1 MDEFIRT
8 EMLIGRDAMEKLR
21 AARVAVFGIGGV
33 GGHAAE
39 ALARSGVGSLVL
51 VDNDVVSLSNIN
63 RQVIALHS
71 TLGRY
76 KTEVMRERILD
87 INPKAQVEI
96 HTCFFLP
103 ENAGD
108 FNFSA
113 YDYVVDAVDT
123 VAAKLEII
131 ERAKRAGT
139 PVISAMGAGN
149 KLNPAAFSVMDIY
162 KTQMCPL
169 ARVMRRE
176 LRRRDINS
184 LKVVCSSEPALE
196 PRGLE
201 PAEENEFRQ
210 EAEENVSTCETEGGK
225 AAGSRRAVPGSI
237 SYVPSI
243 AGLLLAG
250 EVIQDLTKNTKT
262 VTI

>member
-1 MDEFIRT
+1 MDEFVRT
-8 EMLIGRDAMEKLR
+8 EMLIGQHAMEKLR
-21 AARVAVFGIGGV
+21 AAQVAVFGIGGV

-51 VDNDVVSLSNIN
+51 VDNDVVSMSNIN

-76 KTEVMRERILD
+76 KTEVMRERIMD
-87 INPKAQVEI
+87 INPKAQVEVR
-96 HTCFFLP
+96 TCFFLP
-103 ENAGD
+103 ENAED
-108 FNFSA
+108 FHFSS

-149 KLNPAAFSVMDIY
+149 KLNPSAFAVQDIY
-162 KTQMCPL
+162 QTQMCPL

-176 LRRRDINS
+176 LRKRDIRS
-184 LKVVCSSEPALE
+184 LKVVCSAEPALQPKGE
-196 PRGLE
+196 R
-201 PAEENEFRQ
+201 
-210 EAEENVSTCETEGGK
+210 V
-225 AAGSRRAVPGSI
+225 AGSRHVAPGSI

-250 EVIQDLTKNTKT
+250 EVIQDL
-262 VTI
+262 IS

>member
-1 MDEFIRT
+1 MDEFLRT

-108 FNFSA
+108 FNFSS

-131 ERAKRAGT
+131 ERAKHAGT

-149 KLNPAAFSVMDIY
+149 KLNASAFGVTDIY

-176 LRRRDINS
+176 LRKRDIKS
-184 LKVVCSSEPALE
+184 LKVVCSSEPALQQGGMYRE
-196 PRGLE
+196 L
-201 PAEENEFRQ
+201 AEENASRQ
-210 EAEENVSTCETEGGK
+210 EAEGNGTACGTEGGK
-225 AAGSRRAVPGSI
+225 AAGSRRSVPGSI

-250 EVIQDLTKNTKT
+250 EVIQDL
-262 VTI
+262 IA

>member
-1 MDEFIRT
+1 MDEFSRT

-33 GGHAAE
+33 GGHVAE

-71 TLGRY
+71 TIGRY

-103 ENAGD
+103 ENAED
-108 FNFSA
+108 FNFYS

-131 ERAKRAGT
+131 ARAKHAGT

-149 KLNPAAFSVMDIY
+149 KLNPSAFAVTDIY

-176 LRRRDINS
+176 LRKRDIKS
-184 LKVVCSSEPALE
+184 LKVVCSSEPALQ
-196 PRGLE
+196 PKGMYQE
-201 PAEENEFRQ
+201 PAEEN
-210 EAEENVSTCETEGGK
+210 

-250 EVIQDLTKNTKT
+250 EVIRDL
-262 VTI
+262 IS

>member
-1 MDEFIRT
+1 MEEFVRT
-8 EMLIGRDAMEKLR
+8 EMLIGQDAMKKLC

-33 GGHAAE
+33 GGHAVE
-39 ALARSGVGSLVL
+39 ALARSGIGSLVL

-63 RQVIALHS
+63 RQMIALHS

-103 ENAGD
+103 ENAED
-108 FNFSA
+108 FPFSS

-149 KLNPAAFSVMDIY
+149 KLNPLAFAVQDIY
-162 KTQMCPL
+162 QTQMCPL

-176 LRRRDINS
+176 LRKRDIQS
-184 LKVVCSSEPALE
+184 LKVVCSAEPVLQ
-196 PRGLE
+196 PK
-201 PAEENEFRQ
+201 
-210 EAEENVSTCETEGGK
+210 GK
-225 AAGSRRAVPGSI
+225 REAGSRRVAPGSI
-237 SYVPSI
+237 SYVPSV

-250 EVIQDLTKNTKT
+250 EVIRDL
-262 VTI
+262 IS

>member
-1 MDEFIRT
+1 MDEFLRT

-21 AARVAVFGIGGV
+21 AARVAVFGLGGV
-33 GGHAAE
+33 GGHVAE

-71 TLGRY
+71 TIGRY

-103 ENAGD
+103 ENAED
-108 FNFSA
+108 FNFYS

-131 ERAKRAGT
+131 ARANRAGT

-149 KLNPAAFSVMDIY
+149 KLNPSAFTVTDIY

-176 LRRRDINS
+176 LRKRDIKS
-184 LKVVCSSEPALE
+184 LKVVCSSEPALQPKGVYQE
-196 PRGLE
+196 A
-201 PAEENEFRQ
+201 AEEN
-210 EAEENVSTCETEGGK
+210 

-250 EVIQDLTKNTKT
+250 EVIQDL
-262 VTI
+262 IS

>member
-1 MDEFIRT
+1 MEEFVRT
-8 EMLIGRDAMEKLR
+8 EMLIGQDAMKKLR

-76 KTEVMRERILD
+76 KTEVMQERILD

-103 ENAGD
+103 ENAED
-108 FNFSA
+108 FPFSS

-123 VAAKLEII
+123 VTAKLEII

-149 KLNPAAFSVMDIY
+149 KLNPFAFLVQDIY
-162 KTQMCPL
+162 QTQMCPL

-176 LRRRDINS
+176 LRKRDIES
-184 LKVVCSSEPALE
+184 LKVVCSTEPALQ
-196 PRGLE
+196 PKGGR
-201 PAEENEFRQ
+201 
-210 EAEENVSTCETEGGK
+210 ET
-225 AAGSRRAVPGSI
+225 GSRRVAPGSI

-250 EVIQDLTKNTKT
+250 EVIQDL
-262 VTI
+262 IA

>member
-1 MDEFIRT
+1 MDEFLRT

-33 GGHAAE
+33 GGHVAE

-71 TLGRY
+71 TIGRY

-103 ENAGD
+103 ENAED
-108 FNFSA
+108 FNFYS

-131 ERAKRAGT
+131 ARANRAGT

-149 KLNPAAFSVMDIY
+149 KLNPSAFTVTDIY

-176 LRRRDINS
+176 LRKRDIKS
-184 LKVVCSSEPALE
+184 LKVVCSSEPALQPKGVYQE
-196 PRGLE
+196 A
-201 PAEENEFRQ
+201 AEEN
-210 EAEENVSTCETEGGK
+210 

-250 EVIQDLTKNTKT
+250 EVIQDL
-262 VTI
+262 IS

>member
-1 MDEFIRT
+1 MDEFARA
-8 EMLIGRDAMEKLR
+8 EALLGREAMKKLQR
-21 AARVAVFGIGGV
+21 AKVAVFGIGGV

-51 VDNDVVSLSNIN
+51 VDNDVVSLTNIN

-103 ENAGD
+103 ENAGE
-108 FNFSA
+108 FPFAS

-123 VAAKLEII
+123 VAAKLEIV
-131 ERAKRAGT
+131 ERAKQAGT

-149 KLNPAAFSVMDIY
+149 KMEPSAFAVQDIY
-162 KTQMCPL
+162 RTQMCPL

-176 LRRRDINS
+176 LRKRGIES
-184 LKVVCSSEPALE
+184 LKVVCSAEPA
-196 PRGLE
+196 
-201 PAEENEFRQ
+201 RQ
-210 EAEENVSTCETEGGK
+210 AAGAVEARTCTGGTEGGED
-225 AAGSRRAVPGSI
+225 GSSRRAVPGSI
-237 SYVPSI
+237 AYVTGI
-243 AGLLLAG
+243 AGLMLAG
-250 EVIQDLTKNTKT
+250 EVIREL
-262 VTI
+262 VS

>member
-1 MDEFIRT
+1 MDEFSRT

-33 GGHAAE
+33 GGHVAE

-71 TLGRY
+71 TIGRY

-103 ENAGD
+103 ENAED
-108 FNFSA
+108 FNFYS

-131 ERAKRAGT
+131 ARAKHAGT

-149 KLNPAAFSVMDIY
+149 KLNPSAFAVTDIY

-176 LRRRDINS
+176 LRKRDIKS
-184 LKVVCSSEPALE
+184 LKVVCSSEPALQ
-196 PRGLE
+196 PKGMH
-201 PAEENEFRQ
+201 Q
-210 EAEENVSTCETEGGK
+210 EAAGEH

-250 EVIQDLTKNTKT
+250 EVIRDL
-262 VTI
+262 IS

>member
-1 MDEFIRT
+1 MSERFSRT
-8 EMLIGRDAMEKLR
+8 ELLIGAENLKRLGR
-21 AARVAVFGIGGV
+21 ARIAVFGIGGV
-33 GGHAAE
+33 GGYVVE

-63 RQVIALHS
+63 RQMIALHS

-103 ENAGD
+103 ENAED
-108 FNFSA
+108 FSFSS

-149 KLNPAAFSVMDIY
+149 KLNPLAFAVQDIY
-162 KTQMCPL
+162 QTQMCPL

-176 LRRRDINS
+176 LRKREIQS
-184 LKVVCSSEPALE
+184 LKVVCSAEPVLQ
-196 PRGLE
+196 PK
-201 PAEENEFRQ
+201 
-210 EAEENVSTCETEGGK
+210 GK
-225 AAGSRRAVPGSI
+225 REAGSRRVAPGSI
-237 SYVPSI
+237 SYVPSV

-250 EVIQDLTKNTKT
+250 EVIRDL
-262 VTI
+262 IS

>member
-1 MDEFIRT
+1 MNEFLRT

-33 GGHAAE
+33 GGHVAE

-71 TLGRY
+71 TVGRY

-103 ENAGD
+103 ENAED
-108 FNFSA
+108 FNFFS

-131 ERAKRAGT
+131 TRAKHAGT

-149 KLNPAAFSVMDIY
+149 KRNPSAFAVTDIY

-176 LRRRDINS
+176 LRKRDIKS
-184 LKVVCSSEPALE
+184 LKVVCSSEPALQ
-196 PRGLE
+196 PRDIYQELE
-201 PAEENEFRQ
+201 EEEASGQ
-210 EAEENVSTCETEGGK
+210 EAEENVSTCGTERGK

-250 EVIQDLTKNTKT
+250 EVIQDL
-262 VTI
+262 IA

>member
-1 MDEFIRT
+1 MDEFLRT

-33 GGHAAE
+33 GGHVAE

-51 VDNDVVSLSNIN
+51 VDNDVVSMSNIN

-71 TLGRY
+71 TIGRY

-108 FNFSA
+108 FNFFS

-131 ERAKRAGT
+131 VCAKHAGT

-149 KLNPAAFSVMDIY
+149 KLNPSAFVVTDIY

-176 LRRRDINS
+176 LRKRDIKS
-184 LKVVCSSEPALE
+184 LKVVCSSEPALQQGGMY
-196 PRGLE
+196 RE
-201 PAEENEFRQ
+201 PAEENVFGQ
-210 EAEENVSTCETEGGK
+210 EAEGNVSACRTEGEK

-250 EVIQDLTKNTKT
+250 EVIQDL
-262 VTI
+262 IA

>member
-1 MDEFIRT
+1 MDEFLRT

-33 GGHAAE
+33 GGHVAE

-71 TLGRY
+71 TIGRY

-103 ENAGD
+103 ENAED
-108 FNFSA
+108 FNFYS

-131 ERAKRAGT
+131 ARAKHAGT

-149 KLNPAAFSVMDIY
+149 KLNPSAFAVTDIY

-176 LRRRDINS
+176 LRKRDIKS
-184 LKVVCSSEPALE
+184 LKVVCSSELALQPKGMHRE
-196 PRGLE
+196 
-201 PAEENEFRQ
+201 ASEEN
-210 EAEENVSTCETEGGK
+210 

-250 EVIQDLTKNTKT
+250 EVIQDLIHEIKG
-262 VTI
+262 